1 MGELLIRFLVG
12 GTVISAFA
20 VLGDVFKPKSFAGLF
35 AAAPSVGLATLG
47 LAFASHGN
55 RYAAVEA
62 RSMILGAAGMMVYCR
77 VVVWMSG
84 RRNLPA
90 LASALLALP
99 IWLGVS
105 FGLLAVLTGG
115 SFR

>member
-1 MGELLIRFLVG
+1 MGDLLIRFVAG
-12 GTVISAFA
+12 GAVISAFA

-35 AAAPSVGLATLG
+35 AAAPSVALATLG
-47 LAFASHGN
+47 LAFAHHGN
-55 RYAAVEA
+55 RYAAVEG

-77 VVVWMSG
+77 AVVWMSG

-99 IWLGVS
+99 VWFGVS
-105 FGLLAVLTGG
+105 LGLLAVLTGG
-115 SFR
+115 TFR